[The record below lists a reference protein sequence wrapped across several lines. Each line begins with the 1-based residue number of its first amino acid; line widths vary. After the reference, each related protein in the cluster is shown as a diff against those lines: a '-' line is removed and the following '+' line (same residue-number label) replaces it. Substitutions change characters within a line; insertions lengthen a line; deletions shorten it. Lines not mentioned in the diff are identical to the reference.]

1 MDREGLSRLMRRIS
15 ALERR
20 VHALFRTGRVAAVGV
35 DPYRVRVDIGP
46 DDDGAPVV
54 TDWLPVLVP
63 RAGAV
68 RAWTPCTVGE
78 RVAVLSPGG
87 EDAATFVLPALHS
100 DDFEA
105 PSTDANQVVEHHA
118 DGAQFSYDQA
128 AHRYRIG
135 LPAGSRVVV
144 EAGTIVLS
152 GATETLTIP

>member
-1 MDREGLSRLMRRIS
+1 MDREGLSRLMRRVS

-20 VHALFRTGRVAAVGV
+20 VHALCRTGRVTEVQV

-54 TDWLPVLVP
+54 TDRLPVLVP

-78 RVAVLSPGG
+78 RVVVLSPGG
-87 EDAATFVLPALHS
+87 EDTAAFVLPALHS

-105 PSTDANQVVEHHA
+105 PATDANQAVERHA
-118 DGAQFSYDQA
+118 DGALFAYDRA
-128 AHRYRIG
+128 AHRYRIE

-144 EAGTIVLS
+144 EADTIVLS